1 MKSEMTS
8 YVIRRLIQCVA
19 VIVLVSIVTF
29 LVIRL
34 LPGNPLMIYAHSRN
48 LTTLTVET
56 QQELIANF
64 GLDKPLVMQYLN
76 WIGGIFHGNFGYSYF
91 LNESVSHALKQR
103 LPVTLYL
110 GILSFIVSAILGPV
124 FGTICAIRRG
134 KWIDTWL
141 TALANLGITA
151 PTFWLGVLMIWVFA
165 LKLKLLPVLGYVSPL
180 TDYWSSTKHLIMPVI
195 CLSLPAVAGLTRQT
209 RSSILEVVRQ
219 DYVRTAWSKGLTER
233 IVVFKH
239 ILKNGFI
246 PIITVLGMFIGGI
259 LSGAVLVE
267 VVFNINGLGQMMVN
281 AVFSKDYVIVQ
292 AGTLIMAVA
301 VVLSNLLVDISYGW
315 FDPRIRFD

>member
-1 MKSEMTS
+1 MTS
-8 YVIRRLIQCVA
+8 YIIRRLIEC
-19 VIVLVSIVTF
+19 VIVVLLVSIVTF

-48 LTTLTVET
+48 LTTLTEET
-56 QQELIANF
+56 QKELIENF
-64 GLDKPLVMQYLN
+64 GLDKPLFFQYTS
-76 WIGGIFHGNFGYSYF
+76 WVGGIFHGDFGYSYF
-91 LNESVSHALKQR
+91 LNESVAGALKQR

-110 GILSFIVSAILGPV
+110 GMLSFIVSGILGPAL
-124 FGTICAIRRG
+124 GTICAIRRG
-134 KWIDTWL
+134 KWIDSFI
-141 TALANLGITA
+141 TAIANVGITA
-151 PTFWLGVLMIWVFA
+151 PTFWLGVLMIWIFA
-165 LKLKLLPVLGYVSPL
+165 LKLRWLPVLGYVSPL
-180 TDYWSSTKHLIMPVI
+180 TDFWSSFKHIIMPVI

-219 DYVRTAWSKGLTER
+219 EYVRTAWSKGLTER
-233 IVVFKH
+233 TVVFKH

-246 PIITVLGMFIGGI
+246 PIITVLGMFIGSI

-292 AGTLIMAVA
+292 AGTIIMAFA
-301 VVLSNLLVDISYGW
+301 VVLANLLVDISYGW